1 MKKILTFIAA
11 AITAISFTA
20 CDGNKKQAHLPETTD
35 FNALVIAINEH
46 VAKDYPGYNFYE
58 AYANLNS
65 VDTLAA
71 KGEIDPTTL
80 TVAYG
85 CTYKVGSLQV
95 TVDRLFNITYHV
107 VDEPWLEDYYMTPF
121 VPMDLKFACG
131 WLQNQ
136 VDVVFTPGM
145 PVVLRHQLWYKE
157 AEPRYFIGTIATCHT
172 VNVYTGE
179 IDQKLAQPTQEYLD
193 ACGITEEEA
202 AQVGELV
209 AKFEQE
215 DSILTEEFENESDST
230 SEK

>member
-1 MKKILTFIAA
+1 MIFAA
-11 AITAISFTA
+11 AVLAISFAA
-20 CDGNKKQAHLPETTD
+20 CDGKKNNGTQVPETTD
-35 FNALVIAINEH
+35 FNVLVIAINEH
-46 VAKDYPGYNFYE
+46 VAKDYPGYEFYE
-58 AYANLNS
+58 AYARLNN

-95 TVDRLFNITYHV
+95 TVDSLFNNTYHV
-107 VDEPWLEDYYMTPF
+107 VDEPWLEDYFMTPF
-121 VPMDLKFACG
+121 VPMDLKFACEL
-131 WLQNQ
+131 LQNNI
-136 VDVVFTPGM
+136 DIVFTPGM

-179 IDQKLAQPTQEYLD
+179 IDQKLAQPSNEYLD

-202 AQVGELV
+202 RQIGELV
-209 AKFEQE
+209 AKYEQE
-215 DSILTEEFENESDST
+215 DSALTEDLENEKADSVT
-230 SEK
+230 AK